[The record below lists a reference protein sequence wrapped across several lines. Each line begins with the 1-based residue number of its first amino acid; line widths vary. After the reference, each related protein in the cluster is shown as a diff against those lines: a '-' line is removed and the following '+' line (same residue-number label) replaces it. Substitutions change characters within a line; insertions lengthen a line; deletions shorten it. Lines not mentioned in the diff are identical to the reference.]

1 MKPLVSVVVPI
12 FNTEKYIERAV
23 TSICNQTYNNIQIIL
38 VNDGSPDH
46 SEEVCLRLKEEDD
59 RIDYFYQE
67 NKGVSAA
74 RNLGINNVKGKYVL
88 FCDSDDAWEKDLL
101 EVVVGEIEKKEECD
115 LVQFGFISNDKEL
128 YKEDRMMDIELSQKE
143 FLVEY
148 FSNNQIYRNLSSS
161 CFGIFKSKIIK
172 DNHLHFDE
180 NMRRGEDTKFVMQ
193 YLICCRNI
201 KMINKLLY
209 HYYQY
214 TEERVSATAKNIK
227 EAYNEYE
234 LCCILFEEFYRKW
247 DNELSSEEKTR
258 AYGAFY
264 DRLIGR
270 LVRFAAYS
278 SSQTRAKDKDQLSK
292 LLCTDYVEV
301 AGHYYR
307 PKRKSDSR
315 VIPICMRHRWAG
327 LLWFVLRLRRKKYY
341 QSYGKKRY
349 IDSIW
354 KSDPLLEL

>member
-12 FNTEKYIERAV
+12 FNTEMYIERAV

-148 FSNNQIYRNLSSS
+148 FSNNQILQK
-161 CFGIFKSKIIK
+161 FIK
-172 DNHLHFDE
+172 
-180 NMRRGEDTKFVMQ
+180 
-193 YLICCRNI
+193 
-201 KMINKLLY
+201 
-209 HYYQY
+209 
-214 TEERVSATAKNIK
+214 
-227 EAYNEYE
+227 
-234 LCCILFEEFYRKW
+234 
-247 DNELSSEEKTR
+247 
-258 AYGAFY
+258 
-264 DRLIGR
+264 
-270 LVRFAAYS
+270 
-278 SSQTRAKDKDQLSK
+278 
-292 LLCTDYVEV
+292 
-301 AGHYYR
+301 
-307 PKRKSDSR
+307 
-315 VIPICMRHRWAG
+315 
-327 LLWFVLRLRRKKYY
+327 
-341 QSYGKKRY
+341 
-349 IDSIW
+349 
-354 KSDPLLEL
+354 